1 MKKKIKL
8 IDFLE
13 LVNFRDYSENDNYD
27 TKIIRI
33 EYPDKDTHDNYDKN
47 RYFEY
52 GVYDF
57 GVDSRKRFIQTI
69 NPYILNCFV
78 SDIRVNDNGV
88 LVVYVT
94 TEDWIDDDNLDCMDY
109 KLEGYNDNGYNL
121 K

>member
-47 RYFEY
+47 
-52 GVYDF
+52 
-57 GVDSRKRFIQTI
+57 
-69 NPYILNCFV
+69 ILNMEYM
-78 SDIRVNDNGV
+78 I
-88 LVVYVT
+88 
-94 TEDWIDDDNLDCMDY
+94 
-109 KLEGYNDNGYNL
+109 LE
-121 K
+121 